1 MKRFRTLF
9 PSRWL
14 SRVVSVL
21 LLGAS
26 SLLAS
31 DWPTYR
37 HDNQR
42 SGVTADALPMP
53 LKQGWALKLAHVPT
67 PAWEAPRAVPVE
79 GILELGR
86 VQFDDA
92 YQPVAAGGM
101 VYLATSADHRVCAID
116 AASGGIRWQRFV
128 GGPVRLAPVI
138 WEEGVYVTADDG
150 TAYCFDAATGQTR
163 WQRQLAPRT
172 ERLLGNG
179 RIVSRWPCRTGI
191 LIEGDTAYTS
201 IGIWPSE
208 GVYIEALNPKTGK
221 TIWRN
226 ERLGESTDTY
236 ISPQGYLLTTGDLL
250 FVPQGRV
257 SPAAFSRQ
265 TGKHLFI
272 QRFGKNVGGTW
283 ALIADDTLYTGTEE
297 LMAYN
302 TKSRSRF
309 AWFKGRQLV
318 VTKGR
323 HYTADGKQL
332 TAVQTD
338 TYGKASLEHFRLR
351 DLRARQQHDASVAKR
366 TLRTATDKVHAEE
379 KKLAALEA
387 ELAALAPDAPE
398 RAAKQAELARQKAA
412 GAAAQRALDGASA
425 AAKAATDSLEE
436 TERRWQAADQGM
448 EKGTGWQTPCAAAEA
463 LILAGDLLIA
473 GGVDEVVAVRSTDG
487 ERVWQAKVDGKAKGL
502 AVADDKL
509 IVSTDKGIL
518 YTFAAAAA
526 ANAVQAEPV
535 DSPSVAPA
543 TQDLGNWLADQAK
556 LGERPGF
563 AMVLGL
569 ADGQLLAALAKATK
583 LTIYGIDPDAKKV
596 ARLRQVLGKAG
607 LYGDRI
613 CLNVGDPAD
622 THFPN
627 YFADL
632 VASETA
638 QTEGLAGLSL
648 DEAWRLTRPYGG
660 VLLLGS
666 SDSARAAG
674 VRQAAQDERAEL
686 LQENG
691 LWLKGRRGALPGAG
705 GWTHQYA
712 DAGNTACGYDTRV
725 KCPLR
730 LLWYGQPGPLGMI
743 SRHQRAAA
751 PLAAQGVLFVQCED
765 WVEAYDAYNGVQL
778 WRRSFPKVVRRT
790 VSHDCSNLAAD
801 TDSFYV
807 AYRNVCHRLDARSGE
822 TLATFA
828 VPEGLGG
835 AWGWVAR
842 LDGLLLGSSR
852 SGGRSA
858 NAVFAYDVANQE
870 LLWTHKARNVLH
882 PALSAGDGQVFLVD
896 DSVDVEKRREAL
908 QKRLRG
914 LEPAYAEKILKEAP
928 VRTVVSLDAA
938 TGQPRWQRP
947 LDVTGGVGGLYW
959 SSLGTMYRKGALVV
973 FGIYTDGHYWRDFF
987 AGQFESRRIVVL
999 NANDGSDLWE
1009 KQIGYRVRPL
1019 IIDDT
1024 LHAEPWAYDLHTGV
1038 QKQRRNPITG
1048 NDEPWQFAR
1057 PGHHCGCPVGSVNCL
1072 FFRSY
1077 HIGYYDL
1084 VQDGGT
1090 VHFSTQRAGCW
1101 VNFIPGNGLL
1111 SVPEASSGCMCP
1123 FANMATVVFE
1133 PGTEDRAWTKFSL
1146 EGAATPVRE
1155 LCLNLG
1161 GPGDRKDRDGRL
1173 WLAYPRPRGSL
1184 VLPLDV
1190 KLANYGGGGAFR
1202 QGTDFVKVDNT
1213 PEPWLYASGYRGMR
1227 TLTVPVMAPG
1237 DGEAAYTVRLHF
1249 AETEGAKPGQRQF
1262 GVKLQG
1268 QDVAKDLDI
1277 VQLAGGAER
1286 ALVREFKNVE
1296 AAETVHLELVAA
1308 GNQPASEQMP
1318 LLQAVEIV
1326 RERVLRVGLIA
1337 EAPPLLNRKRPAG
1350 KATIRITNHKP
1361 TVFAGALRLLPPTG
1375 MRAEPATRDVRVAS
1389 GQRVEIEVSITA
1401 DPAKLARGVVRIP
1414 VELSQTDGTA
1424 EARTSLA
1431 VEYLGDRD
1439 RTVVS
1444 AAEDTYVGPSFGL
1457 NRGSNGSILIDGG
1470 DRKIGDSSHH
1480 VAYLRFRLGQTAPAQ
1495 CREPQLGWRA
1505 HPCGP
1510 RGLGSCQAELPNAPD
1525 VGRTSGGHQGGSLAG
1540 GPGDP
1545 ALGATSGQEGTASG
1559 HRGRQLRRHGLPD
1572 PRIRRPSRTAHRVHG
1587 VAVRTGPGRPASA
1600 CPRQAAQSSVL
1611 PPSGATARCARTC
1624 RRGNG
1629 ASRPSPADRVC
1640 RRPDPWACASRRGR
1654 SSCSPGSARPRPL
1667 DCRTRS
1673 RSRNGSPLPGPLPP
1687 LRTSGTSPAGRR
1699 RPAPPWEERASCGR
1713 RSQPGPCPRRPPPE
1727 QLF

>member
-1 MKRFRTLF
+1 VTL
-9 PSRWL
+9 
-14 SRVVSVL
+14 V
-21 LLGAS
+21 A
-26 SLLAS
+26 LLAAAS
-31 DWPTYR
+31 LVAGDWPTYR
-37 HDNQR
+37 HDNRR

-53 LKQGWALKLAHVPT
+53 LTQSWALKLVHAPT

-92 YQPVAAGGM
+92 YQPVVAGKLLY
-101 VYLATSADHRVCAID
+101 VATSADHRICAID
-116 AASGGIRWQRFV
+116 TASGAVRWQRFV

-138 WEEGVYVTADDG
+138 WEGGVYVTADDG
-150 TAYCFDAATGQTR
+150 TAYCFDAATGETR

-179 RIVSRWPCRTGI
+179 RMVSRWPCRTGI
-191 LIEGDTAYTS
+191 LIEGDTAYAS

-208 GVYIEALNPKTGK
+208 GVYIEALNPKTGQ

-226 ERLGESTDTY
+226 ERLGETTDTY

-257 SPAAFSRQ
+257 SPAAFSRS
-265 TGKHLFI
+265 TGKHLFV

-283 ALIADDTLYTGTEE
+283 ALIADGTLYTGTEE

-302 TKSRSRF
+302 TKNRSRF

-323 HYTADGKQL
+323 HYTADGKEL
-332 TAVQTD
+332 AAVQTD

-351 DLRARQQHDASVAKR
+351 DLRTRQRHDASVAKR
-366 TLRTATDKVHAEE
+366 GVRTATDKARAETD
-379 KKLAALEA
+379 KLATLEKELTA
-387 ELAALAPDAPE
+387 LAADAPE
-398 RAAKQAELARQKAA
+398 RAAKQAARDRQKAA
-412 GAAAQRALDGASA
+412 CAAAQKALDSA
-425 AAKAATDSLEE
+425 TANAKAMGDSLAA
-436 TERRWQAADQGM
+436 TERRWQAADKGM
-448 EKGTGWQTPCAAAEA
+448 AEGMGWQTPCAAAEA
-463 LILAGDLLIA
+463 LIVASDLLIA

-487 ERVWQAKVDGKAKGL
+487 EVVWRTKVDGKAKGL

-509 IVSTDKGIL
+509 FVSTDKGLL
-518 YTFAAAAA
+518 YTFSAATTAAP
-526 ANAVQAEPV
+526 VQNEPV
-535 DSPSVAPA
+535 SAPVVASA
-543 TQDLGNWLADQAK
+543 KQDLGNWLATQAK
-556 LGERPGF
+556 LGDRPGF

-569 ADGQLLAALAKATK
+569 NDGQLLSALAKATK
-583 LTIYGIDPDAKKV
+583 LTIYGIDPDAGKV
-596 ARLRQVLGKAG
+596 ARLRQTLGKAG
-607 LYGDRI
+607 LYGDRV
-613 CLNVGDPAD
+613 CLNAGEPGD
-622 THFPN
+622 THFPD

-632 VASETA
+632 VTSETA
-638 QTEGLAGLSL
+638 LDQGLAGLSL
-648 DEAWRLTRPYGG
+648 DEAWRVTRPCGG

-666 SDSARAAG
+666 TDPARAAG

-686 LQENG
+686 LPENG
-691 LWLKGRRGALPGAG
+691 LWLKGVRGVLPGAG
-705 GWTHQYA
+705 DWTHQYA

-778 WRRSFPKVVRRT
+778 WRRSFPKVVRRV

-807 AYRNVCHRLDARSGE
+807 AYHNVCHRLAARTGE
-822 TLATFA
+822 TLATFT
-828 VPEGLGG
+828 VPKELGG

-842 LDGLLLGSSR
+842 LDGVLLGSSR

-858 NAVFAYDVANQE
+858 NAVFAYDIASRK
-870 LLWTHKARNVLH
+870 LLWTFKARNVLH
-882 PALSAGDGQVFLVD
+882 PTLSAGDGQVFLVD

-928 VRTVVSLDAA
+928 VRTVISLDLT
-938 TGQPRWQRP
+938 TGKPNWQRP
-947 LDVTGGVGGLYW
+947 LDLTGGVGGLYW

-987 AGQFESRRIVVL
+987 AGQFESRRVVAL
-999 NANDGSDLWE
+999 NAKDGSDLWE

-1019 IIDDT
+1019 IIDET
-1024 LHAEPWAYDLHTGV
+1024 FHAEPWAYDLYTGA

-1048 NDEPWQFAR
+1048 KEEPWQFAR

-1161 GPGDRKDRDGRL
+1161 GPGDRKDQDGHL

-1190 KLANYGGGGAFR
+1190 KLANYRGGGAFR
-1202 QGTDFVKVDNT
+1202 RGIDFAKVAGT
-1213 PEPWLYASGYRGMR
+1213 PEPWLYASGYRGLR
-1227 TLTVPVMAPG
+1227 NLTVPVMAPG

-1249 AETEGAKPGQRQF
+1249 AETEGAKPGQRRF

-1268 QDVAKDLDI
+1268 RDVAKDLD
-1277 VQLAGGAER
+1277 VAQLADGAER
-1286 ALVREFKNVE
+1286 ALVREFKNIE
-1296 AAETVHLELVAA
+1296 AGETVHLELVAA
-1308 GNQPASEQMP
+1308 DNQPTPEQMP

-1326 RERVLRVGLIA
+1326 RERVLRVGLVA
-1337 EAPPLLNRKRPAG
+1337 EAPPLLNRRRPAG
-1350 KATIRITNHKP
+1350 TATIRITNHKP
-1361 TVFAGALRLLPPTG
+1361 DVFAGALRLVPPAG
-1375 MRAEPATRDVRVAS
+1375 VRVEPATQDVHVAS
-1389 GQRVEIEVSITA
+1389 GQSLEVEVKLTA
-1401 DPAKLARGVVRIP
+1401 DPAKLAPGAVQIP
-1414 VELSQTDGTA
+1414 VELSQADGTA
-1424 EARTSLA
+1424 EAKTSLA
-1431 VEYLGDRD
+1431 VEYLGERD
-1439 RTVVS
+1439 RMVVS
-1444 AAEDTYVGPSFGL
+1444 AAEDTYVGAGFAL
-1457 NRGSNGSILIDGG
+1457 NRGKNGSILVDGG
-1470 DRKIGDSSHH
+1470 DRKIGDHSHN
-1480 VAYLRFRLGQTAPAQ
+1480 VAYLRFRLDKIPGTIVSARLRLYNAGNPSSDGGRIHVVPDDWDPAKLSYQTRPKSGEQVGDIKAVASQEILEIPLSVQLQGKKELRLVIEADN
-1495 CREPQLGWRA
+1495 CDGTDYLTRES
-1505 HPCGP
+1505 
-1510 RGLGSCQAELPNAPD
+1510 GSPAEL
-1525 VGRTSGGHQGGSLAG
+1525 
-1540 GPGDP
+1540 
-1545 ALGATSGQEGTASG
+1545 
-1559 HRGRQLRRHGLPD
+1559 
-1572 PRIRRPSRTAHRVHG
+1572 RIEYT
-1587 VAVRTGPGRPASA
+1587 
-1600 CPRQAAQSSVL
+1600 Q
-1611 PPSGATARCARTC
+1611 
-1624 RRGNG
+1624 
-1629 ASRPSPADRVC
+1629 
-1640 RRPDPWACASRRGR
+1640 
-1654 SSCSPGSARPRPL
+1654 
-1667 DCRTRS
+1667 
-1673 RSRNGSPLPGPLPP
+1673 
-1687 LRTSGTSPAGRR
+1687 
-1699 RPAPPWEERASCGR
+1699 
-1713 RSQPGPCPRRPPPE
+1713 
-1727 QLF
+1727 